1 MKKDLAALLQNNP
14 EFDLSICKILNDKQ
28 LESLENNIVL
38 FLHGKTLDMG
48 TKDLSILLLKELLC
62 SLSQQELLP
71 KTIILSQKTVLCNQR
86 ESEFLHF
93 FRLLEQKNIE
103 ITDKTKEEFVDC
115 LHFLISLGQD
125 IFKDEQEMFD
135 WYCKKNDKNLLRQK
149 TGY

>member
-93 FRLLEQKNIE
+93 FHLSYL
-103 ITDKTKEEFVDC
+103 
-115 LHFLISLGQD
+115 
-125 IFKDEQEMFD
+125 
-135 WYCKKNDKNLLRQK
+135 W
-149 TGY
+149 

>member
-14 EFDLSICKILNDKQ
+14 EFDLSIYKILNDKQ

-38 FLHGKTLDMG
+38 FLHVKTLDMG

-62 SLSQQELLP
+62 TLSQQELLP

-103 ITDKTKEEFVDC
+103 ILTCKTSAEYYKINNNIPIGRFAGMEEIIEKLF
-115 LHFLISLGQD
+115 HASKIIQ
-125 IFKDEQEMFD
+125 
-135 WYCKKNDKNLLRQK
+135 W
-149 TGY
+149 

>member
-14 EFDLSICKILNDKQ
+14 EFDLSICKILNEKQ

-62 SLSQQELLP
+62 TLSQQELLP

-103 ITDKTKEEFVDC
+103 ILTCKTSAEYYKINRNIPIGRFATMEEIIEKLF
-115 LHFLISLGQD
+115 HASKIIQ
-125 IFKDEQEMFD
+125 
-135 WYCKKNDKNLLRQK
+135 W
-149 TGY
+149 

>member
-62 SLSQQELLP
+62 TLSQQELLP

-103 ITDKTKEEFVDC
+103 ILTCKTSAEYYKINSNIPIGRFARMEEIIEKLF
-115 LHFLISLGQD
+115 HASKIIQ
-125 IFKDEQEMFD
+125 
-135 WYCKKNDKNLLRQK
+135 W
-149 TGY
+149 

>member
-103 ITDKTKEEFVDC
+103 ILTCKTSAEYYKINKNIPIG
-115 LHFLISLGQD
+115 HFASMEKIIEKLFHASKIIQ
-125 IFKDEQEMFD
+125 
-135 WYCKKNDKNLLRQK
+135 W
-149 TGY
+149 